1 MLCELFHIPFIYRNS
16 CTLSLSTSTRTC
28 RAATIVLK
36 ENNCHLMRVDK
47 EHFNRILRDVEA
59 NTLRLQ
65 EHNKDVLVLERV
77 AKQRGHSSAFKY
89 VFVFLCECSLIMFPV
104 SNDELWV
111 CFSFLVINKFA
122 LIGLQLFNAPDELKF
137 AKISHHKKVDDTKI
151 CVSLLLF
158 LNSLYTKSKTKHFIM
173 G

>member
-1 MLCELFHIPFIYRNS
+1 MHHKPTTNTPNPHINARAE
-16 CTLSLSTSTRTC
+16 R

-36 ENNCHLMRVDK
+36 ENNCHLLRVDK

-89 VFVFLCECSLIMFPV
+89 VLGVRVPLSYDRPRISVVLPKTATLLASMYYSNSIRTVDGLV
-104 SNDELWV
+104 SGSGSSCYFQLWW
-111 CFSFLVINKFA
+111 
-122 LIGLQLFNAPDELKF
+122 
-137 AKISHHKKVDDTKI
+137 
-151 CVSLLLF
+151 
-158 LNSLYTKSKTKHFIM
+158 
-173 G
+173 